1 MYLVR
6 WKCIYVNAWHWLH
19 ARCMCVDRD
28 RYFPV
33 PEMYTPLHSAIS
45 RGQIRS
51 MSNKENCIYV
61 LVWLIILV
69 LQTKG
74 DDCPWNSF
82 YLSLLTYNLKYLFTF
97 CPSVRQSIWRVNSE
111 HFRLFLLIIIGSIK
125 SNKSFKICYSD
136 ERCGPYASCFNMSIR
151 TRRMMAA
158 TDRQRQDVLSLL
170 LSLGRNQQTSNR

>member
-1 MYLVR
+1 
-6 WKCIYVNAWHWLH
+6 
-19 ARCMCVDRD
+19 
-28 RYFPV
+28 
-33 PEMYTPLHSAIS
+33 
-45 RGQIRS
+45 

-125 SNKSFKICYSD
+125 SNKLFKICYSD

-170 LSLGRNQQTSNR
+170 LSLGRNSRRQIVNTTSPGIYRTYSPHSVCLFGQTYWVWIYCSFVIKIALHMHEYRRGF